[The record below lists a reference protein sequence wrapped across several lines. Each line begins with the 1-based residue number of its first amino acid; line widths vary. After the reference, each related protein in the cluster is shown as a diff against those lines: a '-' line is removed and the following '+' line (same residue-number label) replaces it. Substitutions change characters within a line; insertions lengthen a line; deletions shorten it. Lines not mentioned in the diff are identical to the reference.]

1 MLIAA
6 DTNYVLVNWKWLM
19 TDDTDTSKYKV
30 LADAKSSEPSSEP
43 EKLSGNQ
50 QKFEAPSANVAQL
63 SNYQQLLQDMQ
74 NALRHLPVVD
84 HQRVTA
90 IKKAIANHSYRIN
103 PAVVASKLLD
113 FEKNLH
119 SCK

>member
-1 MLIAA
+1 
-6 DTNYVLVNWKWLM
+6 M
-19 TDDTDTSKYKV
+19 TVDIETSKNKE
-30 LADAKSSEPSSEP
+30 LADAKNGEPSSEP
-43 EKLSGNQ
+43 EQLSGNQ
-50 QKFEAPSANVAQL
+50 QKFEAPSANVVQL

-84 HQRVTA
+84 QQRVTA

-103 PAVVASKLLD
+103 PAVIASKLLD